1 MELCEG
7 AVLSVLGDTCNV
19 FLWKSIEAQSG

>member
-19 FLWKSIEAQSG
+19 FLWKSIGAQSG